1 MPPNYI
7 SNTCIT
13 HFMLG
18 GGGGEVDRYRGE
30 PRRGGSGGG
39 RRTDYGVIVT
49 NLPRGCSWQDLKDFM
64 RKAGDVVFTDV
75 DKYGDGVVEFSNR
88 DDMEYAIS
96 KFDDTEFKGHS
107 DSSYIRVKLAN
118 KGRDRSVSRSPP
130 PRGRARS
137 PSRSPV
143 RGRARSPSRS
153 PVRGRGRSPSPSRSR
168 SRSRDRVSKRD
179 ARDDVDDVRADVR
192 ADDDAVA
199 VVDVPS
205 TKKDDDDVEVEVGVD
220 DVPPVAEKVV
230 EKDDPDF

>member
-1 MPPNYI
+1 M
-7 SNTCIT
+7 
-13 HFMLG
+13 
-18 GGGGEVDRYRGE
+18 
-30 PRRGGSGGG
+30 
-39 RRTDYGVIVT
+39 T

-88 DDMEYAIS
+88 DDMEYAIQ

-118 KGRDRSVSRSPP
+118 KGRDRSVSRSPV
-130 PRGRARS
+130 RGRARS

-153 PVRGRGRSPSPSRSR
+153 VSRSR
-168 SRSRDRVSKRD
+168 SRSRDRERVSKRD
-179 ARDDVDDVRADVR
+179 TRDDIDDVRADVR
-192 ADDDAVA
+192 ADDDAEVSVPLPETTTTTTVVETAAPSAVTA
-199 VVDVPS
+199 VVEEDPP
-205 TKKDDDDVEVEVGVD
+205 KKDVD
-220 DVPPVAEKVV
+220 DVVVDDNGNDDNVPMDEVEPVVSEKVV

>member
-1 MPPNYI
+1 
-7 SNTCIT
+7 
-13 HFMLG
+13 
-18 GGGGEVDRYRGE
+18 
-30 PRRGGSGGG
+30 
-39 RRTDYGVIVT
+39 
-49 NLPRGCSWQDLKDFM
+49 M

-118 KGRDRSVSRSPP
+118 KGRDRSVSRSPV
-130 PRGRARS
+130 RGRARS

-153 PVRGRGRSPSPSRSR
+153 PVRGRGRSPSRSVSRSR
-168 SRSRDRVSKRD
+168 SRSRDRERVSKRD
-179 ARDDVDDVRADVR
+179 TRDDIDDVRADVR
-192 ADDDAVA
+192 ADDDAELPVTTIETAAVA
-199 VVDVPS
+199 VVEVEVEVPP
-205 TKKDDDDVEVEVGVD
+205 KKDDDDDNKDNDNG
-220 DVPPVAEKVV
+220 DVPMDEVVPVPEKVI